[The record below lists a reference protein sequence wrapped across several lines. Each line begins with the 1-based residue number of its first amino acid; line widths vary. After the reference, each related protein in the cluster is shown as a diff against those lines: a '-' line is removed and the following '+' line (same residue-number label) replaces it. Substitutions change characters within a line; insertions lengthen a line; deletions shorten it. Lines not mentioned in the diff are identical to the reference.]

1 MEGETVNHG
10 GTFMFQ
16 FGVSILQFLLTGMSI
31 LDLFNIL
38 SKGGF
43 LVNYHPQTSICKEHI
58 HCIVHFDRKNQK
70 LMLFERIVNRLLGPN
85 ITDKIGLKAH
95 LKNIVIHIDLSM
107 VENVG
112 RCVFGYDNAQSNV
125 ESIKEE
131 NADSVTKA
139 LYHFWKKRKEEGK
152 ELNPANCLEI
162 FNFKDMKTAKEAREL
177 LINSGTISSQY
188 FQKDDDI
195 DLEQQGDESQ
205 AIR

>member
-70 LMLFERIVNRLLGPN
+70 LMLFERMVNKLLGPH

-95 LKNIVIHIDLSM
+95 LKNVVIHIHLSM
-107 VENVG
+107 VENFG
-112 RCVFGYDNAQSNV
+112 KCIFGYDNAQSNV
-125 ESIKEE
+125 DSIKEK
-131 NADSVTKA
+131 NADLVTKA
-139 LYHFWKKRKEEGK
+139 LYHFWKEGK

-177 LINSGTISSQY
+177 LITSGTISSQY
-188 FQKDDDI
+188 FEKDDI
-195 DLEQQGDESQ
+195 DLEQQADESQ
-205 AIR
+205 AMR